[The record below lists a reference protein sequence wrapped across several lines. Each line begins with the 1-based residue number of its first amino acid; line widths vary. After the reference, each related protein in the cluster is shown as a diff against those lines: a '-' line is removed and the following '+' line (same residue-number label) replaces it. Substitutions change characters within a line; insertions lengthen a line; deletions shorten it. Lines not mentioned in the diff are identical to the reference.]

1 MSVMTETAARLGL
14 KDAELLRGR
23 CYVDGQWIDA
33 DSGKTIDVTNPADGS
48 KLGTVPAAGEAETRR
63 AIEAANRAYP
73 AWRAKTAKERA
84 KILRTWFDLMMAN
97 KENFAPIITPDT
109 GKPTPH
115 TRGG

>member
-1 MSVMTETAARLGL
+1 MSVMTETASRLGL

-63 AIEAANRAYP
+63 AIEAANRRLSGVAREDRQGAGEDP
-73 AWRAKTAKERA
+73 PHAV
-84 KILRTWFDLMMAN
+84 RTC
-97 KENFAPIITPDT
+97 
-109 GKPTPH
+109 
-115 TRGG
+115 